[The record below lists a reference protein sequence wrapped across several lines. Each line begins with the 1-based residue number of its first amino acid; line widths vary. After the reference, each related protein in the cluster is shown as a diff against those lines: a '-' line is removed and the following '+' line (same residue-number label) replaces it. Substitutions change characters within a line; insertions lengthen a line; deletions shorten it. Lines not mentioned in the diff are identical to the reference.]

1 MERADHGQAGKNL
14 PLTRFTRS
22 IRSCIF
28 RNFGMAMVT
37 STPMSSKRIPTATPM
52 IQPIPVW
59 VEATLITPPMP
70 RIGAY
75 STMRSSMTL
84 TI

>member
-1 MERADHGQAGKNL
+1 
-14 PLTRFTRS
+14 
-22 IRSCIF
+22 
-28 RNFGMAMVT
+28 
-37 STPMSSKRIPTATPM
+37 
-52 IQPIPVW
+52 VW